1 MDTAIPI
8 VKILLALALVAFV
21 HMALL
26 PYFRNPEAF
35 FIERLRR
42 DGKREVTHA
51 HLLVRAFVGVGLA
64 CSGVWALGAALA
76 FSVVLDVS
84 VSMWLAITSGGCV
97 TVGTCEYIRLRLFKY
112 RAMTLD
118 ESSDPGRS
126 LFTLRETEGEKARW
140 LRTALIIA
148 FFALIAVSLMQLLAP
163 FGR

>member
-8 VKILLALALVAFV
+8 VKLLMALALVTFV

-51 HLLVRAFVGVGLA
+51 NLLVRAFVGVGLA
-64 CSGVWALGAALA
+64 CSGVWALGALLA

-84 VSMWLAITSGGCV
+84 VFMWLAITSGGCV
-97 TVGTCEYIRLRLFKY
+97 ILGTCEYIRFRLFKY

-118 ESSDPGRS
+118 ESRDPGRS
-126 LFTLRETEGEKARW
+126 LFTLRETEGEKARR

-148 FFALIAVSLMQLLAP
+148 FVALIAVSLMQLLAP